1 MIFTIDLD
9 AQGHILLATAEYVDV
24 KVNSLRPTVCQNQL
38 LGLILARYHY
48 LSALHYGLEP

>member
-9 AQGHILLATAEYVDV
+9 AQGHILLTTAEYVDV

-38 LGLILARYHY
+38 LGLIFARYHY